1 MIITTL
7 ASYKYDKRGS
17 EIRMTIFAE
26 DKRDILARVLWQDKN
41 NTQELGEGILT
52 LNIYN
57 GTKYN
62 IKKKRE
68 ERIKDK
74 VRLNI
79 DCILQHIIEDEV
91 FSCAFH
97 DDVL

>member
-17 EIRMTIFAE
+17 EIRMTIFAWN
-26 DKRDILARVLWQDKN
+26 KKDIIARVLWQDTN
-41 NTQELGEGILT
+41 NTQELRKGILT
-52 LNIYN
+52 FNCYN

-62 IKKKRE
+62 LHRDRV

-79 DCILQHIIEDEV
+79 DCILQHIKEDEI
-91 FSCAFH
+91 FSCTFQ

>member
-26 DKRDILARVLWQDKN
+26 DKRDVLARVLWQDKN

-68 ERIKDK
+68 ERIKDR

-91 FSCAFH
+91 FSCTFQ

>member
-7 ASYKYDKRGS
+7 ASYKYDKRCS

-26 DKRDILARVLWQDKN
+26 DKRDILARAIWQDKN

-52 LNIYN
+52 FNCYN
-57 GTKYN
+57 GNKYN
-62 IKKKRE
+62 LHKDKV

-79 DCILQHIIEDEV
+79 ECILQHIREEEA
-91 FSCAFH
+91 FSCTFQ

>member
-26 DKRDILARVLWQDKN
+26 DKRDVLARVLWQDKN

-91 FSCAFH
+91 FSCTFL

>member
-7 ASYKYDKRGS
+7 ANYKYDKRGS

-79 DCILQHIIEDEV
+79 DCILQHIREDEV
-91 FSCAFH
+91 FSCTFQ

>member
-79 DCILQHIIEDEV
+79 DCILQHIREDEV
-91 FSCAFH
+91 FSCTFQ

>member
-17 EIRMTIFAE
+17 EIRMTIFAWN
-26 DKRDILARVLWQDKN
+26 KKDIIARVLWQDKN

-52 LNIYN
+52 FNCYN
-57 GTKYN
+57 GNKYN
-62 IKKKRE
+62 LHRDRV

-91 FSCAFH
+91 FSCTFQ

>member
-52 LNIYN
+52 FNIYN
-57 GTKYN
+57 GSKYN

-68 ERIKDK
+68 ERIKDR
-74 VRLNI
+74 VRMNI
-79 DCILQHIIEDEV
+79 ECILQHIREDEV
-91 FSCAFH
+91 FSCTFQ
-97 DDVL
+97 DDVI

>member
-17 EIRMTIFAE
+17 EIRMTIFAWN
-26 DKRDILARVLWQDKN
+26 KKDIIARVLWQDAN

-52 LNIYN
+52 FNCYN
-57 GTKYN
+57 GNKYN
-62 IKKKRE
+62 LHRDRV

-79 DCILQHIIEDEV
+79 DCILQHIIEDES
-91 FSCAFH
+91 FNCTFQ
-97 DDVL
+97 DEL

>member
-17 EIRMTIFAE
+17 EIRMTLFSWN
-26 DKRDILARVLWQDKN
+26 KKDIIARVLWQDKN

-52 LNIYN
+52 FNCYN
-57 GTKYN
+57 GNKYN
-62 IKKKRE
+62 LHKDRI

-91 FSCAFH
+91 FSCTFQ

>member
-91 FSCAFH
+91 FSCTFL

>member
-17 EIRMTIFAE
+17 EIRMTIFAWN
-26 DKRDILARVLWQDKN
+26 KKDIIARVLWQDKN

-79 DCILQHIIEDEV
+79 DCILQHIGEDEV
-91 FSCAFH
+91 FSCTFQ